1 MRLLILICL
10 CIVAA
15 SAFGQSTGTNTI
27 TSTVT
32 GTTTIDRTPPT
43 ASAPNIVLNNQDVC
57 SYPASAAVQTQIF
70 GFAAG
75 TTVRDKNC
83 ERLKLAKAI
92 WLMGMKIAGVA
103 LLCQDKRVFEA
114 MEMAGT
120 PCPYDGKIGEESLT
134 LWQENEERRPDKKAY
149 RKRKAAKSTGDEEE
163 KPNGWGR
170 GPGGSVV
177 YCQETG
183 GRQRCD

>member
-1 MRLLILICL
+1 L
-10 CIVAA
+10 CVVAA
-15 SAFGQSTGTNTI
+15 SAFGQSIGTNTI

-32 GTTTIDRTPPT
+32 GTTTVDKTPPT

-83 ERLKLAKAI
+83 ERIKLARS
-92 WLMGMKIAGVA
+92 LYFMGMKVAGVS

-120 PCPYDGKIGEESLT
+120 PCPYEGKIGSEALA
-134 LWQENEERRPDKKAY
+134 LWQADTERRPDAREY
-149 RKRKAAKSTGDEEE
+149 RKRAGIDKKEWSRD
-163 KPNGWGR
+163 GR
-170 GPGGSVV
+170 GNVKFEDPDEG
-177 YCQETG
+177 
-183 GRQRCD
+183 

>member
-1 MRLLILICL
+1 MRTSCGAFLLF
-10 CIVAA
+10 A
-15 SAFGQSTGTNTI
+15 SSFAFGQSTNTI

-32 GTTTIDRTPPT
+32 GTTTVDKTPPT

-83 ERLKLAKAI
+83 ERIKLARS
-92 WLMGMKIAGVA
+92 LYFMGMKVAGVS

-120 PCPYDGKIGEESLT
+120 PCPYEGKIGEEALA
-134 LWQENEERRPDKKAY
+134 LWKADTERRPDAREYKK
-149 RKRKAAKSTGDEEE
+149 RVGIDKKEWSRDDHGNVKFEDPDE
-163 KPNGWGR
+163 
-170 GPGGSVV
+170 
-177 YCQETG
+177 
-183 GRQRCD
+183 D

>member
-1 MRLLILICL
+1 MRLLISICL

-32 GTTTIDRTPPT
+32 GTTTVDKTPPT

-83 ERLKLAKAI
+83 ERIKLARS
-92 WLMGMKIAGVA
+92 LYFMGMKVAGVS

-120 PCPYDGKIGEESLT
+120 PCPYEGKIGSEALA
-134 LWQENEERRPDKKAY
+134 LWQADTERRPDAREY
-149 RKRKAAKSTGDEEE
+149 RKRAGIDRKGWSRDDRGNVKFEEPDE
-163 KPNGWGR
+163 N
-170 GPGGSVV
+170 
-177 YCQETG
+177 
-183 GRQRCD
+183 

>member
-1 MRLLILICL
+1 MRLLISICL
-10 CIVAA
+10 CVVAA

-32 GTTTIDRTPPT
+32 GTTTVDKTPPT

-83 ERLKLAKAI
+83 ERIKLARS
-92 WLMGMKIAGVA
+92 LYFMGMKVAGVS

-120 PCPYDGKIGEESLT
+120 PCPYEGKIGSEALA
-134 LWQENEERRPDKKAY
+134 LWQADTERRPDAREY
-149 RKRKAAKSTGDEEE
+149 RKRAGIDRKGWSRDDRGNVKFEEPDE
-163 KPNGWGR
+163 N
-170 GPGGSVV
+170 
-177 YCQETG
+177 
-183 GRQRCD
+183 

>member
-1 MRLLILICL
+1 MRLLISICL

-32 GTTTIDRTPPT
+32 GTTTVDKTPPT

-83 ERLKLAKAI
+83 ERIKLARS
-92 WLMGMKIAGVA
+92 LYFMGMKVAGVS

-120 PCPYDGKIGEESLT
+120 PCPDEGKIGSEALA
-134 LWQENEERRPDKKAY
+134 LWQADTERRPDAREY
-149 RKRKAAKSTGDEEE
+149 RKRAGIDKK
-163 KPNGWGR
+163 GWSRDGR
-170 GPGGSVV
+170 GNVKFEEPD
-177 YCQETG
+177 EN
-183 GRQRCD
+183 

>member
-1 MRLLILICL
+1 MRLLISICL

-32 GTTTIDRTPPT
+32 GTTTVDKTPPT

-83 ERLKLAKAI
+83 ERIKLARS
-92 WLMGMKIAGVA
+92 LYFMGMKVAGVS

-120 PCPYDGKIGEESLT
+120 PCPFLGTIGAEAQEQWDKEPTLKPEHIEETKKDDT
-134 LWQENEERRPDKKAY
+134 LK
-149 RKRKAAKSTGDEEE
+149 TI
-163 KPNGWGR
+163 
-170 GPGGSVV
+170 GGILLFVLFLI
-177 YCQETG
+177 
-183 GRQRCD
+183 

>member
-1 MRLLILICL
+1 MRLLISICL

-32 GTTTIDRTPPT
+32 GTTTVDKTPPT

-83 ERLKLAKAI
+83 ERIKLARS
-92 WLMGMKIAGVA
+92 LYFMGMKVAGVS
-103 LLCQDKRVFEA
+103 LLCEDKRVFEA

-120 PCPYDGKIGEESLT
+120 PCPYEGKIGSEALA
-134 LWQENEERRPDKKAY
+134 LWQADTERRPDAREY
-149 RKRKAAKSTGDEEE
+149 RKRAGIDKK
-163 KPNGWGR
+163 GWSRDGR
-170 GPGGSVV
+170 GNVKFEEPD
-177 YCQETG
+177 EN
-183 GRQRCD
+183 

>member
-1 MRLLILICL
+1 MRLLISICL
-10 CIVAA
+10 CVVAA
-15 SAFGQSTGTNTI
+15 SAFGQSIGTNTI

-32 GTTTIDRTPPT
+32 GTTTVDKTPPT

-83 ERLKLAKAI
+83 ERIKLARS
-92 WLMGMKIAGVA
+92 LYFMGMKVAGVS

-120 PCPYDGKIGEESLT
+120 PCPYEGKIGSEALA
-134 LWQENEERRPDKKAY
+134 LWQADTERRPDAREY
-149 RKRKAAKSTGDEEE
+149 RKRAGIDKKEWSRD
-163 KPNGWGR
+163 GR
-170 GPGGSVV
+170 GNVKFEDPDEG
-177 YCQETG
+177 
-183 GRQRCD
+183 

>member
-1 MRLLILICL
+1 MRLLISICL
-10 CIVAA
+10 CVVAA
-15 SAFGQSTGTNTI
+15 SAFGQSIGTNTI

-32 GTTTIDRTPPT
+32 GTTTVDKTPPT

-83 ERLKLAKAI
+83 ERIKLARS
-92 WLMGMKIAGVA
+92 LYFMGMKVAGVS

-120 PCPYDGKIGEESLT
+120 PCPYEGKIGSEALA
-134 LWQENEERRPDKKAY
+134 LWQADTERRPDAREY
-149 RKRKAAKSTGDEEE
+149 RKRAGIDKKEWSRD
-163 KPNGWGR
+163 GR
-170 GPGGSVV
+170 GNVKFEDPD
-177 YCQETG
+177 EN
-183 GRQRCD
+183 

>member
-1 MRLLILICL
+1 MRLLISICL

-32 GTTTIDRTPPT
+32 GTTTVDKTSPT

-83 ERLKLAKAI
+83 ERIKLARS
-92 WLMGMKIAGVA
+92 LYFMGMKVAGVS

-120 PCPYDGKIGEESLT
+120 PCPYEGKIGSEALA
-134 LWQENEERRPDKKAY
+134 LWQADTERRPDAREY
-149 RKRKAAKSTGDEEE
+149 RKRAGIDKK
-163 KPNGWGR
+163 GWSRDGR
-170 GPGGSVV
+170 GNVKFEEPD
-177 YCQETG
+177 EN
-183 GRQRCD
+183 

>member
-1 MRLLILICL
+1 MRLLISICL

-32 GTTTIDRTPPT
+32 GTTTVDKTPPT

-83 ERLKLAKAI
+83 ERIKLARS
-92 WLMGMKIAGVA
+92 LYFMGMKVAGVS

-114 MEMAGT
+114 MEMSGT
-120 PCPYDGKIGEESLT
+120 PCPYEGKIGSEALA
-134 LWQENEERRPDKKAY
+134 LWQADTERRPDAREY
-149 RKRKAAKSTGDEEE
+149 RKRAGIDKK
-163 KPNGWGR
+163 GWSRDGR
-170 GPGGSVV
+170 GNVKFEEPD
-177 YCQETG
+177 EN
-183 GRQRCD
+183 

>member
-1 MRLLILICL
+1 MRLFLAIYL
-10 CIVAA
+10 CTVSAL
-15 SAFGQSTGTNTI
+15 AFGQSVGTNTI

-57 SYPASAAVQTQIF
+57 SFPASAAVQTQIL

-75 TTVRDKNC
+75 TTIRDKNC
-83 ERLKLAKAI
+83 ERMKLARSL
-92 WLMGMKIAGVA
+92 WVMGMKVAGVS

-120 PCPYDGKIGEESLT
+120 PCPYDGKIGADSLA
-134 LWQENEERRPDKKAY
+134 LWKENADRRPDKKAY
-149 RKRKAAKSTGDEEE
+149 RKREAAKSTGDKEE
-163 KPNGWGR
+163 KPSGWVR

>member
-1 MRLLILICL
+1 
-10 CIVAA
+10 
-15 SAFGQSTGTNTI
+15 
-27 TSTVT
+27 
-32 GTTTIDRTPPT
+32 
-43 ASAPNIVLNNQDVC
+43 
-57 SYPASAAVQTQIF
+57 
-70 GFAAG
+70 
-75 TTVRDKNC
+75 
-83 ERLKLAKAI
+83 
-92 WLMGMKIAGVA
+92 MGMKIAGVA

-163 KPNGWGR
+163 KPNGWVR

-183 GRQRCD
+183 GRQRGD

>member
-1 MRLLILICL
+1 MRLLISICL
-10 CIVAA
+10 CVVAA

-32 GTTTIDRTPPT
+32 GTTTVDKTPPT

-83 ERLKLAKAI
+83 ERIKLARS
-92 WLMGMKIAGVA
+92 LYFMGMKVAGVS

-120 PCPYDGKIGEESLT
+120 PCPYEGKIGEEALV
-134 LWQENEERRPDKKAY
+134 LWQADTERRPDAREYKKRAGIDKKEWS
-149 RKRKAAKSTGDEEE
+149 RDDHGNVKFEDRDE
-163 KPNGWGR
+163 
-170 GPGGSVV
+170 
-177 YCQETG
+177 
-183 GRQRCD
+183 D

>member
-1 MRLLILICL
+1 MRTICGAFLLF
-10 CIVAA
+10 A
-15 SAFGQSTGTNTI
+15 SSFAFGQSTTNTI

-32 GTTTIDRTPPT
+32 GTTTVDKTPPT

-83 ERLKLAKAI
+83 ERIKLARS
-92 WLMGMKIAGVA
+92 LYFMGMKVAGVS

-120 PCPYDGKIGEESLT
+120 PCPYEGKIGEEALA
-134 LWQENEERRPDKKAY
+134 LWQTNAERRPDTREYKK
-149 RKRKAAKSTGDEEE
+149 RVGIDKKEWSRDDHGNVKFEDPDE
-163 KPNGWGR
+163 N
-170 GPGGSVV
+170 
-177 YCQETG
+177 
-183 GRQRCD
+183 

>member
-1 MRLLILICL
+1 MSPF
-10 CIVAA
+10 VFA
-15 SAFGQSTGTNTI
+15 QSTTNTI

-32 GTTTIDRTPPT
+32 GTTTVDKTPPT

-83 ERLKLAKAI
+83 ERIKLARS
-92 WLMGMKIAGVA
+92 LYFMGMKVAGVS

-120 PCPYDGKIGEESLT
+120 PCPYEGKIGEEALV
-134 LWQENEERRPDKKAY
+134 LWQADTERRPDAREYKKRAGIDKKEWS
-149 RKRKAAKSTGDEEE
+149 RDDHGNVKFEDRDE
-163 KPNGWGR
+163 
-170 GPGGSVV
+170 
-177 YCQETG
+177 
-183 GRQRCD
+183 D

>member
-1 MRLLILICL
+1 MRLLISICL
-10 CIVAA
+10 CVVAA
-15 SAFGQSTGTNTI
+15 SAFGQSIGTNTI

-32 GTTTIDRTPPT
+32 GTTTVDKTPPT

-83 ERLKLAKAI
+83 ERIKLARS
-92 WLMGMKIAGVA
+92 LYFMGMKVAGVS
-103 LLCQDKRVFEA
+103 LLCQDKRVFTA

-120 PCPYDGKIGEESLT
+120 PCPYEGKIGSEALA
-134 LWQENEERRPDKKAY
+134 LWQADTERRPDAREY
-149 RKRKAAKSTGDEEE
+149 RKRAGIDKK
-163 KPNGWGR
+163 GWSRDGR
-170 GPGGSVV
+170 GNVKFEDPD
-177 YCQETG
+177 EN
-183 GRQRCD
+183 

>member
-1 MRLLILICL
+1 MRLLILVCL

-15 SAFGQSTGTNTI
+15 SAVGQITGTNTI

-32 GTTTIDRTPPT
+32 GTTTVDKTPPP
-43 ASAPNIVLNNQDVC
+43 ASAPNIVLNNQDGC

-83 ERLKLAKAI
+83 ERIKLARS
-92 WLMGMKIAGVA
+92 LYFMGMKVAGVS

-120 PCPYDGKIGEESLT
+120 PCPYEGKIGAEALA
-134 LWQENEERRPDKKAY
+134 LWQADTERRPDAREY
-149 RKRKAAKSTGDEEE
+149 RKRAGIDKK
-163 KPNGWGR
+163 GWSRDGR
-170 GPGGSVV
+170 GNVKFEDPDEG
-177 YCQETG
+177 
-183 GRQRCD
+183 

>member
-1 MRLLILICL
+1 MGIEVFVRAAQMRTICGAFLLLMSPF
-10 CIVAA
+10 VFA
-15 SAFGQSTGTNTI
+15 QSTTNTI

-32 GTTTIDRTPPT
+32 GTTTVDKTPPT

-83 ERLKLAKAI
+83 ERIKLARS
-92 WLMGMKIAGVA
+92 LYFMGMKVAGVS

-120 PCPYDGKIGEESLT
+120 PCPYEGKIGEEALV
-134 LWQENEERRPDKKAY
+134 LWQADTERRPDAREYKKRAGIDKKEWS
-149 RKRKAAKSTGDEEE
+149 RDDHGNVKFEDRDE
-163 KPNGWGR
+163 
-170 GPGGSVV
+170 
-177 YCQETG
+177 
-183 GRQRCD
+183 D

>member
-1 MRLLILICL
+1 MRTICGAFLLF
-10 CIVAA
+10 A
-15 SAFGQSTGTNTI
+15 SSFAFGQSTTNTI

-32 GTTTIDRTPPT
+32 GTTTVDKTPPT

-57 SYPASAAVQTQIF
+57 SYPASAAVQTHIF

-83 ERLKLAKAI
+83 ERIKLARS
-92 WLMGMKIAGVA
+92 LYFMGMKVAGVS

-120 PCPYDGKIGEESLT
+120 PCPFEGKIGEEALA
-134 LWQENEERRPDKKAY
+134 LWQTNAERRPDTREYKKL
-149 RKRKAAKSTGDEEE
+149 SLIHI
-163 KPNGWGR
+163 
-170 GPGGSVV
+170 
-177 YCQETG
+177 
-183 GRQRCD
+183 

>member
-1 MRLLILICL
+1 MRALIAILLV
-10 CIVAA
+10 VA
-15 SAFGQSTGTNTI
+15 SSFAFGQSTNTI

-32 GTTTIDRTPPT
+32 GTTTVDKTPPT

-83 ERLKLAKAI
+83 ERINLARS
-92 WLMGMKIAGVA
+92 LYFMGMKVAGVS

-120 PCPYDGKIGEESLT
+120 PCPFEGKIGEEALA
-134 LWQENEERRPDKKAY
+134 LWQTNAERRPDTREYKK
-149 RKRKAAKSTGDEEE
+149 RVGIDKKEWSRDDHGNVKFEDPDE
-163 KPNGWGR
+163 
-170 GPGGSVV
+170 
-177 YCQETG
+177 
-183 GRQRCD
+183 D

>member
-1 MRLLILICL
+1 MLMGPLLRIEWAFLL
-10 CIVAA
+10 LVVPAL
-15 SAFGQSTGTNTI
+15 AFGQSTNTI
-27 TSTVT
+27 TRTVT
-32 GTTTIDRTPPT
+32 GTTTVDKTPPT

-83 ERLKLAKAI
+83 ERIKLARS
-92 WLMGMKIAGVA
+92 LYFMGMKVAGVS

-120 PCPYDGKIGEESLT
+120 PCPYEGKIGEEALA
-134 LWQENEERRPDKKAY
+134 LWKADTERRPDAREYKKRAGIDKKEWS
-149 RKRKAAKSTGDEEE
+149 RDDRGNVKFEDPDE
-163 KPNGWGR
+163 
-170 GPGGSVV
+170 
-177 YCQETG
+177 
-183 GRQRCD
+183 D

>member
-10 CIVAA
+10 CVVAA

-32 GTTTIDRTPPT
+32 GTTTIDRVPGT

-57 SYPASAAVQTQIF
+57 SFPASAAVQTQIL

-75 TTVRDKNC
+75 TTIRDKNC
-83 ERLKLAKAI
+83 ERMKLARS
-92 WLMGMKIAGVA
+92 LYVMGMKVAGVS

-149 RKRKAAKSTGDEEE
+149 RKREAAKLTGDKNE
-163 KPNGWGR
+163 KPSGWVR

>member
-1 MRLLILICL
+1 MGPLLRIEWAFLL
-10 CIVAA
+10 LVVPALA
-15 SAFGQSTGTNTI
+15 SGQSTNTI

-32 GTTTIDRTPPT
+32 GTTTVDKTPPT

-83 ERLKLAKAI
+83 ERIKLARS
-92 WLMGMKIAGVA
+92 LYFMGMKVAGVS

-120 PCPYDGKIGEESLT
+120 PCPYEGKIGEEALV
-134 LWQENEERRPDKKAY
+134 LWQADTERRPDAREYKKRAGIDKKEWS
-149 RKRKAAKSTGDEEE
+149 RDDHGNVKFEDRDE
-163 KPNGWGR
+163 
-170 GPGGSVV
+170 
-177 YCQETG
+177 
-183 GRQRCD
+183 D